1 MNTTLKLKLALLVSI
16 IFFAGMVLT
25 PSFYPGVPDW
35 WSKYLSPGKL
45 KLGLDLQGGMHLI
58 LRVDLEK
65 AAENSLDLAASD
77 LKYALS
83 DENITAVR
91 LRSDDP
97 HLAIFTLPNT
107 GAVATVNTI
116 IKNYFANLDIIVEA
130 DPGVFPKITIKL
142 TQAGIDFIHDNAVD
156 QSVEIIRN
164 RIDQFGVTDPVI
176 IRQGER
182 NIIVQ
187 LPGIKD
193 PVRALALIGQT
204 AQLGFKLVADDAGL
218 DLNQLID
225 KAVMAGQWQEGDNR
239 KQLSMALRPL
249 LPENTEIYFQTI
261 TDHQTGKVTRTP
273 LLLYNQL
280 LMTGEM
286 VKDARV
292 RIGGTFNEPFVSL
305 DLTSRGGKVFAKV
318 TEKNVNRRLAIVLDE
333 VVRSAPVI
341 RERILG
347 GSAQISG
354 QFTTEEAADL
364 AIVLRVGALPA
375 PVDIIQNL
383 TVGASLGQDSINRGL
398 ISGIFGAFM
407 VLVFMAIYYRLSGI
421 IANFALTLN
430 IFLLFTGLAML
441 SATLTLPGIAGIILA
456 IGMAVDANV
465 LIFERIREEFALGK
479 SVKSGVDAGFNKAFL
494 SIVDSQVTTLI
505 TALALFLFGT
515 GPIQGFAI
523 TLSLG
528 IIFNL
533 FAVLFCSR
541 MIYETLYSTRKL
553 KKLKFMRFIKKTN
566 FDFMRVRKFTFMC
579 SAVMV
584 VIGMFA
590 FVDIL
595 RGGANMGVDFAGG
608 SLLQY
613 KTDKPFELEHIRA
626 SLTKHGFPGLDLQ
639 EVTSEHRL
647 IVKMKKSEE
656 TVAHL
661 ADEITIILSEN
672 HPDKHFILES
682 TYEIGSSVSEVLR
695 NRAIQ
700 AIAIALLGVLCYLAI
715 RFDFSF
721 GLAAAAATFHDVL
734 IVLAICWLLNIEI
747 NLLLVTALLTLAG
760 YSLNDSVVVFDRIRE
775 NIYKMKGAD
784 FFTIINASINQ
795 ILSRSIVTSLTTCMV
810 LLSLFIFGGSA
821 IHDFSFALLIGV
833 LVGTYSSIFIASPLL
848 ALKDRSRDEQQ
859 VKEVVISGSRYN
871 V

>member
-1 MNTTLKLKLALLVSI
+1 MNTTLKLKLALLLSI
-16 IFFAGMVLT
+16 IIFAGMVLT

-35 WSKYLSPGKL
+35 WNKYLSPGKL

-65 AAENSLDLAASD
+65 AEENSLDLAASD
-77 LKYALS
+77 LKDALS
-83 DENITAVR
+83 DKNITAVR
-91 LRSDDP
+91 LKSDNP
-97 HLAIFTLPNT
+97 HEVIFTLPNT
-107 GAVATVNTI
+107 GAVETVNTV
-116 IKNYFANLDIIVEA
+116 IKDDFDNLDITVDA
-130 DPGVFPKITIKL
+130 TPGAFPKITVKL
-142 TQAGIDFIHDNAVD
+142 TKAEIDFIHTNAVN

-164 RIDQFGVTDPVI
+164 RIDQFGVTEPVI
-176 IRQGER
+176 LRQGEN

-193 PVRALALIGQT
+193 PERALDLIGKT
-204 AQLGFKLVADDAGL
+204 AQLGFKMVADDAGI

-225 KAVMAGQWQEGDNR
+225 KAIKSGQWQEGDNR
-239 KQLSMALRPL
+239 KQLNMAIQPL
-249 LPENTEIYFQTI
+249 LPENTEIYFQPILDPRTNEE
-261 TDHQTGKVTRTP
+261 TRTP
-273 LLLYNQL
+273 ILLHTQL
-280 LMTGEM
+280 MMTGEM
-286 VKDARV
+286 VRNAQV
-292 RIGGTFNEPFVSL
+292 RFGGTFNEPFVSL
-305 DLTSRGGKVFAKV
+305 DLTNRGGKIFASI
-318 TEKNVNRRLAIVLDE
+318 TEKNVGKRLAIVLDE

-341 RERILG
+341 REKILG

-354 QFTTEEAADL
+354 NFTPEEATDL

-383 TVGASLGQDSINRGL
+383 TVGASLGQDSINKGL
-398 ISGIFGAFM
+398 TSGIFGAFM
-407 VLVFMAIYYRLSGI
+407 VLIFMVIYYRLSGI

-441 SATLTLPGIAGIILA
+441 SATLTLPGIAGIILS

-494 SIVDSQVTTLI
+494 SIVDSQITTLI
-505 TALALFLFGT
+505 TAMALFLFGT
-515 GPIQGFAI
+515 GPIKGFAI

-553 KKLKFMRFIKKTN
+553 KKLNFMRFIKKPD
-566 FDFMRVRKFTFMC
+566 FDFMKMRKTAFMF
-579 SAVMV
+579 SAVLV
-584 VIGMFA
+584 AFGMFS
-590 FVDIL
+590 FIEIL
-595 RGGANMGVDFAGG
+595 RGEANMGVDFAGG

-613 KTDKPFELEHIRA
+613 KTDKSFELEDIRESFA
-626 SLTKHGFPGLDLQ
+626 KNGFPSIDLQ
-639 EVTSEHRL
+639 EVTNEHRL
-647 IVKMKKSEE
+647 IVKVKKSEE
-656 TVAHL
+656 TIAHL
-661 ADEITIILSEN
+661 ADEITVILHEN
-672 HPDKHFILES
+672 HPEKQFFLEIQS
-682 TYEIGSSVSEVLR
+682 EIGSSVSAVLR

-721 GLAAAAATFHDVL
+721 GLAAAGATFHDVL
-734 IVLAICWLLNIEI
+734 VVLGICWLLGVEI

-775 NIYKMKGAD
+775 NLRKMKNSD
-784 FFTIINASINQ
+784 FFTIINTSINQ
-795 ILSRSIVTSLTTCMV
+795 ILGRSIVTSLTTCMV
-810 LLSLFIFGGSA
+810 LSSLFIFGGSA
-821 IHDFSFALLIGV
+821 IKDFSFALLIGV

-848 ALKDRSRDEQQ
+848 ALKKRDINEH
-859 VKEVVISGSRYN
+859 VEKVAFKGKYDV
-871 V
+871 